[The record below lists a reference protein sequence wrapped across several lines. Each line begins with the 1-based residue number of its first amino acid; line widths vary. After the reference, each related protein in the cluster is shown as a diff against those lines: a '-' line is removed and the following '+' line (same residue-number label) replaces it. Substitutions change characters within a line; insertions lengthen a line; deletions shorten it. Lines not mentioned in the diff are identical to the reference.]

1 MRGDSK
7 IFEAAWL
14 KVFSLRILHRT
25 YSAGGT
31 FLYICIFVYIKV
43 LLRRVR
49 GGCWR
54 GGGGNSGV
62 DKGRNRAPE
71 TEVREVLDEKE
82 GSERGSGVRNV

>member
-31 FLYICIFVYIKV
+31 FVYICIFVYIKV
-43 LLRRVR
+43 
-49 GGCWR
+49 GGSEVVVG

-62 DKGRNRAPE
+62 DRY
-71 TEVREVLDEKE
+71 
-82 GSERGSGVRNV
+82 